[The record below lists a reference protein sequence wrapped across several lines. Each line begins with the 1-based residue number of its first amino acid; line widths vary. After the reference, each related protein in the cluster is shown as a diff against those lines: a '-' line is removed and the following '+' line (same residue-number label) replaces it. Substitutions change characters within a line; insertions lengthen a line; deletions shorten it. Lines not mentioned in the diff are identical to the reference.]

1 MGIGSGI
8 GVTEKSGTSR
18 LVRATFFNSPSVKV
32 TPVLMTGLLV
42 GVGEVEVEVEV
53 EVVEVEVVEAG
64 AGVDVRGFARL
75 PLPSLLAGSPP
86 HAVVRHRTAAAAAA
100 AAVRRAEGIERTER
114 AFTPHRSCAYDR

>member
-42 GVGEVEVEVEV
+42 GVGVGVGEVEVEV
-53 EVVEVEVVEAG
+53 VEVVEAG